1 MNYEKIYNALVE
13 KAKVRG
19 LNKNQY
25 EGYFEIHHIL
35 PKCLGGSDDK
45 SNLVM
50 FTGREHFIAH
60 MLLWKAYPNQKGLMR
75 AAFLMS
81 SRWVS
86 GSDRLSDAP
95 EHISSKTYAKLRE
108 EYAQAV
114 SEQCSGEN
122 NPMYGKTHT
131 EEARNKLKAW
141 YAANP
146 DHHTQVM
153 ANKRGITLEEAYEI
167 KKNKEERRKKFHYDR
182 ENGIKRPLTQ
192 TQRDALLKAN
202 TGRVMSQETK
212 DNFSKVFKAL
222 EKQPWDTHHVRTDS
236 SIVLRWVYADLIK
249 TIWLV
254 NGSLGHKF
262 FTSIYNELLEVDM
275 PCGAFKSMVGKFQSG
290 WEPSD
295 DLKWVEFSTA
305 ALKDEEYEKELVF
318 NTEVS
323 LYQIKENYFLDWMSD
338 RESSRSVI
346 ETILQNMGI
355 EQHKNNSKSSL
366 TMVDVA
372 EANIL
377 YKSNMVSKKL
387 ISELFGVRANTVSQF
402 TTPDLRFKEITGNI
416 DSILEEFYK
425 EPCG

>member
-19 LNKNQY
+19 LDKSQH
-25 EGYFEIHHIL
+25 EGYFEIHHIT
-35 PKCLGGSDDK
+35 PKSLGGSDDK

-60 MLLWKAYPNQKGLMR
+60 MLLWKAYPESVSLMR
-75 AAFLMS
+75 AAFMMS
-81 SRWVS
+81 SRWKS
-86 GSDRLSDAP
+86 GDIESNTPQNSR
-95 EHISSKTYAKLRE
+95 TYARLRE

-153 ANKRGITLEEAYEI
+153 ANKRGITLEEAYKI
-167 KKNKEERRKKFHYDR
+167 KRDKQERRELFRYNR
-182 ENGIKRPLTQ
+182 ENGIKRELTD
-192 TQRDALLKAN
+192 TQRAALLEAN
-202 TGRVMSQETK
+202 TGRVVTQETK

-222 EKQPWDTHHVRTDS
+222 EKQPWDTYNVRTDG
-236 SIVLRWVYADLIK
+236 SILLRWVYADLIK
-249 TIWLV
+249 TIWFI

-262 FTSIYNELLEVDM
+262 FTSIYNELLGVKL
-275 PCGAFKSMVGKFQSG
+275 PCGAFKSMVGKFQNG
-290 WEPSD
+290 WEPTEDS
-295 DLKWVEFSTA
+295 KWIKFSTDA
-305 ALKDEEYEKELVF
+305 IKDETYKEKLID
-318 NTEVS
+318 NTEIS
-323 LYQIKENYFLDWMSD
+323 LDEIKENYFIDWMA
-338 RESSRSVI
+338 SRDTNRDII
-346 ETILQNMGI
+346 ETILSNMGI

-377 YKSNMVSKKL
+377 YQSNMVSKKA

-402 TTPDLRFKEITGNI
+402 TTPDLRFKEITGNLN
-416 DSILEEFYK
+416 SILEEFYK

>member
-19 LNKNQY
+19 LDKSQH
-25 EGYFEIHHIL
+25 EGYFEIHHII
-35 PKCLGGSDDK
+35 PRCLGGSDDK
-45 SNLVM
+45 NNLVM

-60 MLLWKAYPNQKGLMR
+60 MLLWKAHPKNTGLMR

-81 SRWVS
+81 SRWTS
-86 GSDRLSDAP
+86 NGDKLSDNCP
-95 EHISSKTYAKLRE
+95 YINSKTYEKLRS

-114 SEQCSGEN
+114 SEQTSGEN

-153 ANKRGITLEEAYEI
+153 ANKRGITLEEAYQI
-167 KKNKEERRKKFHYDR
+167 KRDKEERLKLFHYNR
-182 ENGIKRPLTQ
+182 ANGIKRELTQ
-192 TQRDALLKAN
+192 TQREALIKAN
-202 TGRVMSQETK
+202 TGRVMTQETK

-222 EKQPWDTHHVRTDS
+222 EKQPWDTYNVRTDE

-249 TIWLV
+249 TMWLV
-254 NGSLGHKF
+254 NGRLGHKF
-262 FTSIYNELLEVDM
+262 FTSVYNELLGVKL
-275 PCGAFKSMVGKFQSG
+275 PCGAFKSMVGKFQND
-290 WEPSD
+290 WEPTEDS
-295 DLKWVEFSTA
+295 KWIDFVETSIKDINYEQ
-305 ALKDEEYEKELVF
+305 ALLN
-318 NTEVS
+318 NTEIS
-323 LYQIKENYFLDWMSD
+323 LESIKEKYFLDWIAE
-338 RESSRSVI
+338 REESRKVI
-346 ETILQNMGI
+346 KSILKNMGI
-355 EQHKNNSKSSL
+355 EQHKNNSKSFL
-366 TMVDVA
+366 TVVDVA

-402 TTPDLRFKEITGNI
+402 TSPDLRFKEITGNI

-425 EPCG
+425 ESCW